1 MFNFELL
8 NEEQW
13 HQTTDPEWTEEF
25 LDGNITTLC
34 VSDLCLGSISG
45 TLVVNWVEIK
55 DDHVSFYYDTEA
67 GDETDVTIS
76 TRFKSLRWTQSDKLY
91 GDDYVAAVM
100 KFDDR
105 EVRLVSLFESFPP
118 PGFYL
123 PDA

>member
-8 NEEQW
+8 NKEQW
-13 HQTTDPEWTEEF
+13 HQTTDAEWAEEF

-34 VSDLCLGSISG
+34 ASDLCLDSISG

-55 DDHVSFYYDTEA
+55 DGHVSFYYVTEA
-67 GDETDVTIS
+67 GDETDVTINA
-76 TRFKSLRWTQSDKLY
+76 RFKSLRWVQADKLY
-91 GDDYVAAVM
+91 GNDYVAAVM
-100 KFDDR
+100 EFDDR
-105 EVRLVSLFESFPP
+105 EVRLISLFESFPP